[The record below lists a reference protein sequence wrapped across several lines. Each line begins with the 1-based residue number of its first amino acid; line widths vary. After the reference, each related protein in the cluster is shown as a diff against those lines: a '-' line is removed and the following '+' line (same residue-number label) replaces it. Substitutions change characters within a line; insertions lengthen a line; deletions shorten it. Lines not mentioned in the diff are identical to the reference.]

1 MNNHWI
7 PSSGTDG
14 KKLGYIP
21 VGYKL
26 MLTFTVFTLL
36 LVSVNF
42 YISHSMYDET
52 MREQTRVNIQ
62 GTLQQIRDNVA
73 YKVDD
78 IVQTSATLYDD
89 PAFIQSI
96 RRDLSGA
103 DNHVRMNNV
112 ILPKLESAAKAVGL
126 NLRLSVYF
134 HNQTVYE
141 KYKIGISKSTKIS
154 TNKPMIFTI

>member
-1 MNNHWI
+1 M
-7 PSSGTDG
+7 
-14 KKLGYIP
+14 
-21 VGYKL
+21 
-26 MLTFTVFTLL
+26 
-36 LVSVNF
+36 
-42 YISHSMYDET
+42 
-52 MREQTRVNIQ
+52 
-62 GTLQQIRDNVA
+62 
-73 YKVDD
+73 DD

>member
-1 MNNHWI
+1 
-7 PSSGTDG
+7 
-14 KKLGYIP
+14 
-21 VGYKL
+21 
-26 MLTFTVFTLL
+26 
-36 LVSVNF
+36 
-42 YISHSMYDET
+42 MYDET

-112 ILPKLESAAKAVGL
+112 ILPKLESAQR
-126 NLRLSVYF
+126 RLAL
-134 HNQTVYE
+134 
-141 KYKIGISKSTKIS
+141 I
-154 TNKPMIFTI
+154 